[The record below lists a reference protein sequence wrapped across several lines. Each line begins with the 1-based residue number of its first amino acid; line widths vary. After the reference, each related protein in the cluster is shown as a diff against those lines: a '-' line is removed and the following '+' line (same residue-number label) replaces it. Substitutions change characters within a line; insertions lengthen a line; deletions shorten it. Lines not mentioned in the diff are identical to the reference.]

1 MDDTLPA
8 EQVRVIP
15 PQRMGW
21 LAGEVDAWRASGLV
35 SEAQAEA
42 ILGRY
47 RSGRSFGLAR
57 LLLAVGAA
65 FVGVGLIWL
74 VAANLDRFSPTLRF
88 TVVAAGWVGLTL
100 LAEWLA
106 GRRGHGG
113 PVPSPVVGAARG
125 VAVLAFGAA
134 VFQAAQSLQVPAYEP
149 GLLGVWGL
157 GALAYA
163 YLLRAATPLLV
174 GILAGAG
181 WVLWEVLWTGPTL
194 LDGVLALQV
203 LAVLA
208 VSLGVVHDGWLP
220 DFAAP
225 WREIGAVLTL
235 AALFVAA
242 LPFGELGRVDTDPL
256 LLGTGVAATAAL
268 VTALVRGRGL
278 ARLEPLVAVASGAVA
293 VALVAWETTEF
304 ASEAGASEWAHAAVA
319 VTAYVA
325 LALGVAVLGTL
336 RDSWRLTAVATAAL
350 VVFTT
355 VQSFA
360 VFAQIITGAWLFLV
374 LGSVLIA
381 TGVGFDRARRRLA
394 ARIEDEEV
402 AR

>member
-235 AALFVAA
+235 AAL
-242 LPFGELGRVDTDPL
+242 
-256 LLGTGVAATAAL
+256 LGTGVAATAAL